1 MKVQKIVRAQGE
13 FVKNGVDIKDGD
25 KITILNEGEIITGEW
40 GDRHVFKVKTNTG
53 EKNLSFNQTSMN
65 HIIEEYGDD
74 TQDWKGKDVKV
85 WLITQSVSGSMKKV
99 CYLTGIDWDM
109 VEDDKGNLIFKKV
122 ARNSDGSLAPDRF

>member
-1 MKVQKIVRAQGE
+1 MKVQKIIRAQGE

-25 KITILNEGEIITGEW
+25 FITILDEGQIITGEW
-40 GDRHVFKVKTNTG
+40 GDRHVFKIKTING

-74 TQDWKGKDVKV
+74 TSNWKGKDVKV

-109 VEDDKGNLIFKKV
+109 VEDDKGNLVFKKV
-122 ARNSDGSLAPDRF
+122 PRNSDGSLAPDKF